1 MSIDKSE
8 KKEYE
13 LHSLQNIFGTSLEKI
28 SYLNKLNSEDLLSL
42 KNLILETIQNWQKDI
57 FVTIA
62 KVSRFMPNF
71 LNAKVSHDILGP
83 QITANLSYY
92 LSAKEAIA
100 IASHFTTSFFADVVE
115 HLVPEKISEMI
126 AITPFEQM
134 RKVVNE
140 LILRKNF
147 FIIGSLIDYTPLSSV
162 EKIAKGIPDP
172 GHLILITY
180 NCQDKLRVLKL
191 FQNFGEQRVR
201 EVIQAGLEN
210 DYYMQLKSIY
220 EHADSSLLE
229 FSITSLAKEESVL
242 LKFKQMIK
250 S

>member
-42 KNLILETIQNWQKDI
+42 KNLILETIQNGQKDI

-92 LSAKEAIA
+92 
-100 IASHFTTSFFADVVE
+100 
-115 HLVPEKISEMI
+115 
-126 AITPFEQM
+126 
-134 RKVVNE
+134 
-140 LILRKNF
+140 
-147 FIIGSLIDYTPLSSV
+147 
-162 EKIAKGIPDP
+162 
-172 GHLILITY
+172 
-180 NCQDKLRVLKL
+180 
-191 FQNFGEQRVR
+191 
-201 EVIQAGLEN
+201 
-210 DYYMQLKSIY
+210 
-220 EHADSSLLE
+220 
-229 FSITSLAKEESVL
+229 
-242 LKFKQMIK
+242 
-250 S
+250 

>member
-42 KNLILETIQNWQKDI
+42 KNLILETIQNGQKDI

-172 GHLILITY
+172 SHLILITY